1 MGFWKEVKK
10 GFNKVSGKHDLRKQY
25 DQSIEKISEDESR
38 ILAELNSEL
47 QNELAKLAAERANL
61 EVVKQQETAQHLK
74 EKTAAIQQLEA
85 AQTQRKQAFEIACQN
100 VKNNMRLVKAALI
113 GCMSGDIKVVET
125 LLKNSNISLRLFF
138 FSLLPL
144 HVAAEHNQA
153 AIVKLLCANGVNLCR
168 THSDGYT
175 AFDLAELQNH
185 ESVIDALREVVS
197 NTEKFW
203 LALRKGDSD
212 ALQAALDLGADIN
225 FSHPEGYNALLYA
238 IKHQP
243 KLVPFLVKAKADP
256 NVLDADG
263 YSVLQ
268 LAILSKQS
276 FEVIHAL
283 VEAGADVAHKE
294 NKLKKTAVELAN
306 EHPDFRVKTYLLDCE
321 WEELIRA
328 QNYSGL
334 VAGGPDWCNE
344 GGWSDPKY
352 NSTIRSVF
360 AKVNGEQ
367 QLFVLGRAGDGIY
380 LHSYDFTKETWTTLP
395 RGPLY
400 ADASGFGAHPYYST
414 IRLIKART
422 ADGLDKLFLLIRSG
436 YGIHMSCYDPHTCK
450 WTECGPGPACS
461 DGSGWAHEQYYST
474 FRLTTART
482 GDGKEKIFLLY
493 RAGAGTMMWGFD
505 PNTYQWFGCGAGPC
519 CSDSSGW
526 AYKQYYSTLQ
536 LATARDAHGL
546 DKIVLVYREA
556 AGVKIGFFDPN
567 TYKWSGFTPGPN
579 CSDFTGWAPEQY
591 YGTIQVKVGRIK
603 GEDHLFLIAR
613 STYGIGLWSYN
624 PNTSVLKHHA
634 SGPAWA
640 DRCGW
645 DQKCYWSTIQMGVS
659 EGYQGS
665 DYVLLFGRGGQG
677 VMAHAFNP
685 ETNNWL
691 PLPFHVPLSDGTG
704 WNAEPH
710 FSTIQ
715 VHSLRVK
722 HQNHIFVF
730 ARGRRGIF
738 CWSHAMN
745 LNALEHH
752 FAPKSLG
759 LTLSLDTLQLMNASL
774 KSQSEIVFKLFN
786 AAELG
791 DSKAVEACL
800 SQGAYINSV
809 DAKGYDALQK
819 AILSQKLSLELF
831 NVLKRAGIDI
841 NHENA
846 NHETT
851 STLAKTHIPKLAY
864 ILHDEP
870 ILGIREFL
878 KTSDGDAI
886 AAFDAECNRTQR
898 YLDKYPEPVQKIE
911 AMLSYYL
918 RLSRVE
924 PYALYVFPMMIML
937 THLKEI
943 IAQGSIEDTH
953 KQQVMDFAQQF
964 FIATRALHCVFID
977 FDMLDATL
985 EDEKDYDYIIKSMH
999 LKNKAKELALKL
1011 KLAPENPKVIEEL
1024 YKTHPELFIA
1034 GTASIIAEFGKQ
1046 VFGMGQVTLAVT
1058 DTAAKESLE
1067 YQKEHQVLF
1076 NLNVKNFIG
1085 AKFYQMTQ
1093 EAINSGLISTP
1104 PKLTLKNKMVIWQKT
1119 RDEMQQ
1125 KMDQE
1130 EAAMKKAFLAEKQEL
1145 EHWLNE
1151 RELAFNKHIAE
1162 INNVINSLHAAD
1174 SEVLQQYNNAVQ
1186 SIRNTF
1192 ADLREQIDSDYK
1204 HAKHKLNE
1212 RFFKNLAVIAAVAV
1226 IVPQIAPTLASN
1238 LGLAFGITSSTTSM
1252 AALTLAVEGAL
1263 MGSLTAALTGNT
1275 NRILKDGAISAG
1287 LSAFGFYLGNA
1298 LGGTTAFQN
1307 MNSLFKSSEL
1317 TIIKIGNQVF
1327 TQGVVTNAVVAA
1339 SKAAIQVG
1347 FDGGKLS
1354 PALLTSIGTTIAI
1367 GGSRELGFVR
1377 NLNEKLTSVLV
1388 SAAVTSAITRSNF
1401 VQTAANIWLTTAA
1414 QVGGASLG
1422 QLLSDISVTERSR
1435 TALNRSKAFDELQQ
1449 VGGGARVPANRE
1461 RIISP
1466 APDKPALAS
1475 SHKHT
1480 NGVAKP
1486 SQQTN
1491 SKQGNRKPTSKYSK
1505 PLVAEKTGAI
1515 KKLLKECNGTAD
1527 PEKVT
1532 LTAEFREQA
1541 TKPKSAFE
1549 TVMKESREH
1558 NYLKPFSEISKPSE
1572 MQGHSFSFIRTAYA
1586 ATVPK
1591 EELSSESGINST
1603 TKGGRLGRLEY
1614 RARDFSPLRQIEA
1627 ATRPVRI
1634 RTKSASRFSEVRNR
1648 DHQIPIFSTSKLRS
1662 YDDFVGTKI
1671 DFMLNSTN
1679 NSVVIFEVPAIP
1691 ALQTYANGW
1700 TVTSKPRLGTEKL
1713 SEFYTPAIDWRRQD
1727 FLTSFG
1733 LVGLTSFKTSD
1744 YYPIQMFGGY
1754 SDSSYVLSNS
1764 PRELYLSDYT
1774 SPLLSYNATPILPW
1788 VSQAC
1793 SNTYFG
1799 SFITRDRDSYRF
1811 PHAPTIN
1818 DHYLP
1823 IKMSHVLATNT
1834 SETGIFRQIC
1844 RAVGRSTLKVAAE
1857 AGSAIQKLRDE
1868 NPRAAM
1874 LMDIVAQTPGVIQ
1887 EAALHAGS
1895 KVTRTNIDKERQEL
1909 SHHAQEVT
1917 SELSK
1922 LCDEYGLSKE
1932 DKAGIG
1938 SILVIFS
1945 GVTKVPRVLGRS
1957 GASIT
1962 EKGPN
1967 IKTKIDLRLQQRL
1980 LCTENLPG
1988 QGEGWAKLRGNQ
2000 GWKNLK
2006 DGTIWTKD
2014 KLHKDHWD
2022 IKNSK
2027 GEKIKEVDFYGN
2039 QIWPNG
2045 LKNKNKKPPKN

>member
-100 VKNNMRLVKAALI
+100 VKNNMRLVKAALMA
-113 GCMSGDIKVVET
+113 CMSGDVKVVEA

-144 HVAAEHNQA
+144 HIAAEHNQA

-367 QLFVLGRAGDGIY
+367 QLFVLGRAGNGIH

-400 ADASGFGAHPYYST
+400 ADASGYGAHPYYST
-414 IRLIKART
+414 IRLIKAHT

-482 GDGKEKIFLLY
+482 ADGKEKIFLLY
-493 RAGAGTMMWGFD
+493 RAGAGTMMWVFD

-526 AYKQYYSTLQ
+526 AHKQYYSTLQ

-591 YGTIQVKVGRIK
+591 YGTIQIKVGRIK
-603 GEDHLFLIAR
+603 GEDYLFLIAR

-624 PNTSVLKHHA
+624 PNTSALKHHA
-634 SGPAWA
+634 PGPAWA

-645 DQKCYWSTIQMGVS
+645 DQKCYWSTIQMGIA
-659 EGYQGS
+659 EGHQGN

-685 ETNNWL
+685 GTNNWL
-691 PLPFHVPLSDGTG
+691 PLPFHVPLADGTG

-738 CWSHAMN
+738 CWPHAMN

-752 FAPKSLG
+752 FAPKPLG
-759 LTLSLDTLQLMNASL
+759 LVLSPETLQLMNASL
-774 KSQSEIVFKLFN
+774 KSQSELALKLFS

-791 DSKAVEACL
+791 DWKAVEACL

-809 DAKGYDALQK
+809 DAKGYDALQR

-831 NVLKRAGIDI
+831 NVLKKAGIDI

-851 STLAKTHIPKLAY
+851 STLAKTQIPKLAY
-864 ILHDEP
+864 ILNDEP
-870 ILGIREFL
+870 ILGIREVL
-878 KTSDGDAI
+878 KTSDGDTI
-886 AAFDAECNRTQR
+886 AAFDAECSRTQR
-898 YLDKYPEPVQKIE
+898 YLDKYPEPIQKIE

-918 RLSRVE
+918 WLSRVE

-943 IAQGSIEDTH
+943 IAQGSIEDTY

-964 FIATRALHCVFID
+964 FMATRALHCVFID

-985 EDEKDYDYIIKSMH
+985 EDEKDYDYIIKSMQ

-1093 EAINSGLISTP
+1093 GAINSGLISTP
-1104 PKLTLKNKMVIWQKT
+1104 PKLTLKNKMAIWQKT

-1125 KMDQE
+1125 KMDKE

-1263 MGSLTAALTGNT
+1263 MGSLTAAFTGNT

-1422 QLLSDISVTERSR
+1422 QLLSDISAAERSNKVF
-1435 TALNRSKAFDELQQ
+1435 AD
-1449 VGGGARVPANRE
+1449 
-1461 RIISP
+1461 
-1466 APDKPALAS
+1466 
-1475 SHKHT
+1475 KHT
-1480 NGVAKP
+1480 DKVAKP
-1486 SQQTN
+1486 SQHVDKKAKTPKSIGAKPITAKEKEDKPAIVKLTKEFGTQA
-1491 SKQGNRKPTSKYSK
+1491 SKKSHPAKQGET
-1505 PLVAEKTGAI
+1505 TG
-1515 KKLLKECNGTAD
+1515 
-1527 PEKVT
+1527 
-1532 LTAEFREQA
+1532 
-1541 TKPKSAFE
+1541 
-1549 TVMKESREH
+1549 
-1558 NYLKPFSEISKPSE
+1558 
-1572 MQGHSFSFIRTAYA
+1572 
-1586 ATVPK
+1586 
-1591 EELSSESGINST
+1591 
-1603 TKGGRLGRLEY
+1603 
-1614 RARDFSPLRQIEA
+1614 
-1627 ATRPVRI
+1627 
-1634 RTKSASRFSEVRNR
+1634 
-1648 DHQIPIFSTSKLRS
+1648 LRS
-1662 YDDFVGTKI
+1662 YDDFISAEIDTQHSPTK
-1671 DFMLNSTN
+1671 NSMAKSEVQAYETE
-1679 NSVVIFEVPAIP
+1679 VVSEELGLFRKAGREIGKL
-1691 ALQTYANGW
+1691 ALKG
-1700 TVTSKPRLGTEKL
+1700 
-1713 SEFYTPAIDWRRQD
+1713 
-1727 FLTSFG
+1727 
-1733 LVGLTSFKTSD
+1733 
-1744 YYPIQMFGGY
+1744 
-1754 SDSSYVLSNS
+1754 
-1764 PRELYLSDYT
+1764 
-1774 SPLLSYNATPILPW
+1774 
-1788 VSQAC
+1788 
-1793 SNTYFG
+1793 
-1799 SFITRDRDSYRF
+1799 
-1811 PHAPTIN
+1811 
-1818 DHYLP
+1818 
-1823 IKMSHVLATNT
+1823 
-1834 SETGIFRQIC
+1834 
-1844 RAVGRSTLKVAAE
+1844 VAK

-1874 LMDIVAQTPGVIQ
+1874 LMDIGSQALGLIEGIELH
-1887 EAALHAGS
+1887 EASKRTGIDIEKEKQALSNRA
-1895 KVTRTNIDKERQEL
+1895 EQ
-1909 SHHAQEVT
+1909 AY
-1917 SELSK
+1917 SELSQ

-1932 DKAGIG
+1932 DKAGLGVLFVGFAAKTKGKFTKTVRPHALQPYKQYFSPPKELPGFKNAVRIEGMTPQIG
-1938 SILVIFS
+1938 GGIRRRWELPNGKLLEWDSQHGTVEMYDKLGKKHLGEFDP
-1945 GVTKVPRVLGRS
+1945 VTGNMVKDSKPGR
-1957 GASIT
+1957 
-1962 EKGPN
+1962 N
-1967 IKTKIDLRLQQRL
+1967 IKKYV
-1980 LCTENLPG
+1980 N
-1988 QGEGWAKLRGNQ
+1988 
-2000 GWKNLK
+2000 
-2006 DGTIWTKD
+2006 
-2014 KLHKDHWD
+2014 
-2022 IKNSK
+2022 
-2027 GEKIKEVDFYGN
+2027 
-2039 QIWPNG
+2039 
-2045 LKNKNKKPPKN
+2045 

>member
-100 VKNNMRLVKAALI
+100 VKNNMRLVKAALMA
-113 GCMSGDIKVVET
+113 CMSGDVKVVEA

-144 HVAAEHNQA
+144 HIAAEHNQA
-153 AIVKLLCANGVNLCR
+153 AIAKLLCANGVNLCR
-168 THSDGYT
+168 AHSDGYT

-185 ESVIDALREVVS
+185 EQVIDALREVVS
-197 NTEKFW
+197 HTEKFW
-203 LALRKGDSD
+203 LALKKGESL

-243 KLVPFLVKAKADP
+243 KIVPFLIKAKADP

-268 LAILSKQS
+268 LAILSKQP

-283 VEAGADVAHKE
+283 VEAGADITHKE

-306 EHPDFRVKTYLLDCE
+306 EHSDFRVKTYLLDCE

-334 VAGGPDWCNE
+334 VAGGPNWCNE

-645 DQKCYWSTIQMGVS
+645 DQKCYWSTIQMGIA
-659 EGYQGS
+659 EGHQGN
-665 DYVLLFGRGGQG
+665 DYLLLFGRGGQG

-691 PLPFHVPLSDGTG
+691 PLPFHVPLADGTG

-759 LTLSLDTLQLMNASL
+759 LVLSPETLQLMNASL
-774 KSQSEIVFKLFN
+774 KSQSELALKLFN
-786 AAELG
+786 AAEHG
-791 DSKAVEACL
+791 DYKAVEACL

-831 NVLKRAGIDI
+831 NVLKKAGIDI

-851 STLAKTHIPKLAY
+851 STLAKTQIPKLAY

-878 KTSDGDAI
+878 KTSDGDTI
-886 AAFDAECNRTQR
+886 AAFDAECSRTQR
-898 YLDKYPEPVQKIE
+898 YLDKYPEPIQKIE

-918 RLSRVE
+918 WLSRVE

-985 EDEKDYDYIIKSMH
+985 EDEKDYDYIIKSMQ
-999 LKNKAKELALKL
+999 LKNKAKELALRL
-1011 KLAPENPKVIEEL
+1011 KLAPEHPKVIEEL

-1104 PKLTLKNKMVIWQKT
+1104 PKLTLKNKMAIWQKT

-1125 KMDQE
+1125 KMDKE

-1238 LGLAFGITSSTTSM
+1238 LGIAFGITSSTTSM

-1377 NLNEKLTSVLV
+1377 NLNEKLMSVLV

-1449 VGGGARVPANRE
+1449 VGGSARVPANRE
-1461 RIISP
+1461 RTISP
-1466 APDKPALAS
+1466 APDKPASAS
-1475 SHKHT
+1475 SHKRT
-1480 NGVAKP
+1480 DKVAKP
-1486 SQQTN
+1486 SQHVDRKAKTPKPLG
-1491 SKQGNRKPTSKYSK
+1491 SKPTSAKEKEHEPAIVKLTKEFGTPTKNTQQAKKATTSPIREILEEARTAKSSYPGKTELEMIRPKS
-1505 PLVAEKTGAI
+1505 LESSLAEDI
-1515 KKLLKECNGTAD
+1515 INLLIAPVYAEAVPKVVLELEIAD
-1527 PEKVT
+1527 PRIQKLKRET
-1532 LTAEFREQA
+1532 LAQRRPLDITPKDLSPLKQIGAA
-1541 TKPKSAFE
+1541 TKPVKIGSKLPSSA
-1549 TVMKESREH
+1549 SDIRGREH
-1558 NYLKPFSEISKPSE
+1558 QIL
-1572 MQGHSFSFIRTAYA
+1572 T
-1586 ATVPK
+1586 T
-1591 EELSSESGINST
+1591 SSSRS
-1603 TKGGRLGRLEY
+1603 
-1614 RARDFSPLRQIEA
+1614 
-1627 ATRPVRI
+1627 RI
-1634 RTKSASRFSEVRNR
+1634 
-1648 DHQIPIFSTSKLRS
+1648 RS
-1662 YDDFVGTKI
+1662 YDDFIGIKI
-1671 DFMLNSTN
+1671 DSQVNPTDNFVVRTN
-1679 NSVVIFEVPAIP
+1679 VPAITP
-1691 ALQTYANGW
+1691 LPVYSTAW
-1700 TVTSKPRLGTEKL
+1700 TTRSQPRFG
-1713 SEFYTPAIDWRRQD
+1713 SEGLFDFYTPGLNRRGREI
-1727 FLTSFG
+1727 LTSLG
-1733 LVGLTSFKTSD
+1733 LESSPYHHISHFNSIPKLGNYSRPQKRFNELMMLTENHDESLFAADGVVARMTDEQLFSDLKQLKTRANSVLDDWNEIQQRRALDAGVPQLAAWIQAGTWVGKAGLALIPESTGEAVLYIS
-1744 YYPIQMFGGY
+1744 GGKIGK
-1754 SDSSYVLSNS
+1754 
-1764 PRELYLSDYT
+1764 ELL
-1774 SPLLSYNATPILPW
+1774 
-1788 VSQAC
+1788 
-1793 SNTYFG
+1793 
-1799 SFITRDRDSYRF
+1799 
-1811 PHAPTIN
+1811 
-1818 DHYLP
+1818 
-1823 IKMSHVLATNT
+1823 
-1834 SETGIFRQIC
+1834 FR
-1844 RAVGRSTLKVAAE
+1844 
-1857 AGSAIQKLRDE
+1857 
-1868 NPRAAM
+1868 
-1874 LMDIVAQTPGVIQ
+1874 GVP
-1887 EAALHAGS
+1887 ALYKES
-1895 KVTRTNIDKERQEL
+1895 KVLYYLYTFNKRCEIGHVFSQVKGQTKFGHMPDTAQNRRLLVETFSDKSNYIYTDQWGKEIY
-1909 SHHAQEVT
+1909 
-1917 SELSK
+1917 SK
-1922 LCDEYGLSKE
+1922 L
-1932 DKAGIG
+1932 
-1938 SILVIFS
+1938 
-1945 GVTKVPRVLGRS
+1945 
-1957 GASIT
+1957 
-1962 EKGPN
+1962 
-1967 IKTKIDLRLQQRL
+1967 LQ
-1980 LCTENLPG
+1980 
-1988 QGEGWAKLRGNQ
+1988 
-2000 GWKNLK
+2000 
-2006 DGTIWTKD
+2006 DGTESWAYIQNGIVKSGGINVTPKFL
-2014 KLHKDHWD
+2014 KL
-2022 IKNSK
+2022 I
-2027 GEKIKEVDFYGN
+2027 
-2039 QIWPNG
+2039 P
-2045 LKNKNKKPPKN
+2045 